1 MTVADIAH
9 DFARWGPFVLI
20 GLWALAVAWMRRR
33 SAAQGPGPDVPAAL
47 KKRRRQRLPV
57 PEPAAAPPVAA
68 PVVVVARPAPA
79 PASFASFPPLVEP
92 VFVEQPL
99 ASGHAVRFTNV
110 PWREAVVLAEVLG
123 PPLALRR
130 PGTLPPPPAF

>member
-1 MTVADIAH
+1 VTVADIAH

-79 PASFASFPPLVEP
+79 SFASFPPLVEP